1 MKYSDAYLD
10 AARNVIGSYLNS
22 PVQTEKEI
30 GSEFS
35 PEYFPAQL
43 KEIAEAIQRR
53 RENGEVESISNTSI
67 GISCGNLAFVD
78 KVFYSYSSLAS
89 VQSQLSLIQREYAI
103 AAIRDKARVVKN
115 ETPKNLDAVKL
126 GVRAIPALKRLR
138 AGVERL
144 ETGFPELD
152 RALGGGITVPSIVV
166 LGAKPKC
173 GKSTIVATLA
183 DNIVTK
189 GGYAY
194 VLDLENGIDR
204 FLRRLMCRRSLVD
217 PESLSNDSFIPPDP
231 WRETENEVLKGA
243 LGERLFVDDTRRMPA
258 SSLER
263 NIAEISAR
271 AEAEGKQFLIILDS
285 LQKLPVENLSD
296 RRAGIDRW
304 MRWLEGIRDKYR
316 ATILLTSELKRPTQG
331 QEYKPS
337 EISLKESGD
346 IEYTADLV
354 LSLDRKMLDDEYA
367 AEDGMKGP
375 PATMK
380 IIFNR
385 DGRTGIV
392 ADYELVHPHH
402 GVREIPRKT
411 IPIPVKRMA
420 GGGDVIPFHGR
431 KSEYE

>member
-1 MKYSDAYLD
+1 MRYSDAYLD
-10 AARNVIGSYLNS
+10 AARNVLSAFLSN
-22 PVQTEKEI
+22 PLTTEKEI
-30 GSEFS
+30 GNHFD
-35 PEYFPAQL
+35 PDFFPSQL
-43 KEIAEAIQRR
+43 HSIAEAIQRR
-53 RENGEVESISNTSI
+53 REQGEVESITSTTI
-67 GISCGNLAFVD
+67 GIACGNYALVD
-78 KVFYSYSSLAS
+78 KIFIGGS
-89 VQSQLSLIQREYAI
+89 VLISPRQALDTMLKEYAL
-103 AAIRDKARVVKN
+103 AHSESKRRLTKQEGPRS
-115 ETPKNLDAVKL
+115 LDQSKL
-126 GVRAIPALKRLR
+126 GVRAVPALERLR
-138 AGVERL
+138 KGVERL
-144 ETGFPELD
+144 PTGFPELD
-152 RALGGGITVPSIVV
+152 RALGGGIAVPSIVV

-173 GKSTIVATLA
+173 GKSTIIANLA
-183 DNIVTK
+183 DNVVTN

-204 FLRRLMCRRSLVD
+204 FLRRLMCRRARVN
-217 PESLSNDSFIPPDP
+217 PELLSSDSFVPTDP
-231 WRETENEVLKGA
+231 WKETENEVLKGA

-263 NIAEISAR
+263 NIAEVSAR
-271 AEAEGKQFLIILDS
+271 AEAEGKQFLIVLDS

-316 ATILLTSELKRPTQG
+316 ATILLTSELKRPQQG

-337 EISLKESGD
+337 EIALKESGD

-354 LSLDRKMLDDEYA
+354 LSLDRRMKDDEFA
-367 AEDGMKGP
+367 AEDGDKAP

-402 GVREIPRKT
+402 GVREIARKS
-411 IPIPVKRMA
+411 IPYPVKKA
-420 GGGDVIPFHGR
+420 AYGGDVIPFHGSR
-431 KSEYE
+431 KEYE

>member
-10 AARNVIGSYLNS
+10 AARNVLGSYLS
-22 PVQTEKEI
+22 QPQKTETEI
-30 GSEFS
+30 GADFDPEF
-35 PEYFPAQL
+35 FPSQL
-43 KEIAEAIQRR
+43 HVVAEAIQRR
-53 RENGEVESISNTSI
+53 REQGEIDEITNLNI
-67 GISCGNLAFVD
+67 GVSCGNYALVD
-78 KVFYSYSSLAS
+78 RLYVGASSISTARSQLDLMLKEYAVSYSQSKRRHTKQDAPRSLDQTRLA
-89 VQSQLSLIQREYAI
+89 
-103 AAIRDKARVVKN
+103 
-115 ETPKNLDAVKL
+115 
-126 GVRAIPALKRLR
+126 VRAVPALERLR
-138 AGVERL
+138 QGVERL
-144 ETGFPELD
+144 PTGFPELD

-183 DNIVTK
+183 DNVVTN

-204 FLRRLMCRRSLVD
+204 FLRRLMCRRSLVN
-217 PESLSNDSFIPPDP
+217 PEHLDRDNFVPPDP

-243 LGERLFVDDTRRMPA
+243 LGERLFIDDTRRMPA

-263 NIAEISAR
+263 NIADVSAR
-271 AEAEGKQFLIILDS
+271 AEQDGKQFLIILDS

-316 ATILLTSELKRPTQG
+316 ATILLTSELKRPQQG

-337 EISLKESGD
+337 EIALKESGD

-354 LSLDRKMLDDEYA
+354 LSLDRKMKDDEYA
-367 AEDGMKGP
+367 AEDGEKAP

-402 GVREIPRKT
+402 GVREIPRRYTPK
-411 IPIPVKRMA
+411 IVKQI
-420 GGGDVIPFHGR
+420 GGGAVIPFHGGR
-431 KSEYE
+431 HEYE